1 MPDIDAGPD
10 AGSVSELE
18 RLIAAADD
26 EGVRN
31 ATSQAIGL
39 RRSWPGLRR
48 GHSGYLLGQAVTTA
62 VRAVPRTVTEFAEDE
77 SLELEALIRGT
88 SVGDGHEMRS
98 ALRAA
103 LRLGPSDH
111 GRLTE
116 LLARAVAYADAEH
129 LVPPGRMSCAA
140 ARRYGGS

>member
-1 MPDIDAGPD
+1 MPD

-18 RLIAAADD
+18 RLIAASDD
-26 EGVRN
+26 EGIRN

-39 RRSWPGLRR
+39 RRNWPGLRR
-48 GHSGYLLGQAVTTA
+48 GHSGYLLGRAVTSA
-62 VRAVPRTVTEFAEDE
+62 VQATPRTVTAFGEDE

-88 SVGDGHEMRS
+88 SAEGGQEMRA

-103 LRLGPSDH
+103 LGLGPGDRSQ
-111 GRLTE
+111 LTE
-116 LLARAVAYADAEH
+116 LLTRAVAFADAEH
-129 LVPPGRMSCAA
+129 LVPPGRMSRAA